1 MYAQSL
7 TNNLNACFLLHLLH
21 SRLNIENVE
30 KTVVSK
36 NMYYLFV
43 MNFVRELIVLKTFFL
58 LNINFHF
65 P

>member
-1 MYAQSL
+1 MSESL

-21 SRLNIENVE
+21 SCVNIENVE